1 MPTAIIILTKIKVI
15 IMRHGFSDDFDNGWG
30 DIIET
35 RPETAEETAARHA
48 YVDAKEAERASR
60 QALQDKAFAAIKAVG
75 GDPAKVMPVFRS
87 SGAFLVKRLFGD
99 AVYAVVADKNI
110 CASGWDF

>member
-1 MPTAIIILTKIKVI
+1 
-15 IMRHGFSDDFDNGWG
+15 MRHGFSDDVDNGWG
-30 DIIET
+30 DLIET

-60 QALQDKAFAAIKAVG
+60 QASKDKAFAAIKAVG
-75 GDPAKVMPVFRS
+75 GDPEKVMPVFRS

-99 AVYAVVADKNI
+99 AVAAVVADKNI